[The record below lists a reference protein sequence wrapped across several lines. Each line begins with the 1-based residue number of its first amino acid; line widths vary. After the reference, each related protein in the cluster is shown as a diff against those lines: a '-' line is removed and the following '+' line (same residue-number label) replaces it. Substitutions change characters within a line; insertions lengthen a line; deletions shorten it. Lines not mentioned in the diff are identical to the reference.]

1 MQRIRLLFLVL
12 VMLGSAK
19 AASAQFDFIKTDV
32 LGPFVNNPFQVSYER
47 NFNSAN
53 SFLISAEGGWY
64 MRDEASKF
72 GQPFWEKKITGY
84 GGILEYRRY
93 LLYTGRMS
101 RPVGLFTG
109 VYARGIMATYTLDV
123 MAAFEDP
130 ANQDAKETTL
140 LVGGGPIL
148 GYKYKKPYSPF
159 FVEVLGGIG
168 WGMADFKKYSADDL
182 PDQYF
187 LWRWELSIGMEL

>member
-1 MQRIRLLFLVL
+1 MKQIKFLLIALLIV
-12 VMLGSAK
+12 GAGKSA
-19 AASAQFDFIKTDV
+19 AAQFDFIKTDV
-32 LGPFVNNPFQVSYER
+32 LGPFLNNPFQISYER

-64 MRDEASKF
+64 MRDEATKL
-72 GQPFWEKKITGY
+72 GQPFWEKQITGF

-93 LLYTGRMS
+93 LVYTGRMS
-101 RPVGLFTG
+101 RPVGLFAG
-109 VYARGIMATYTLDV
+109 VYARGIYATYAMDV
-123 MAAFEDP
+123 ASKFEDA
-130 ANQDAKETTL
+130 ANQDVKESTL
-140 LVGGGPIL
+140 LVGGGPAL

-168 WGMADFKKYSADDL
+168 WGMADFQKYSADDL

-187 LWRWELSIGMEL
+187 LWRFELSIGMEL